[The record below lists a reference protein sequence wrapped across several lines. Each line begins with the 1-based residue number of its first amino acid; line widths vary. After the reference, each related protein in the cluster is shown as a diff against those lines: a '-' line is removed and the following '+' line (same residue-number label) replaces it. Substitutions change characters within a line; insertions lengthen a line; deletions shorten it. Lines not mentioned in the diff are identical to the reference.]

1 MRFAII
7 AEAALV
13 GRLAARNLWRQK
25 ARTGMALG
33 AVAFGV
39 AALVLSGG
47 FVHDIYVQ
55 LGEAIIHSHSGHL
68 QVAKAGYFTAGSRSP
83 EKFLIADVEAQKQ
96 RAAAHPEV
104 QNVMARLSLT
114 GLLSNGRSD
123 VPVVGE
129 GVEPDKEA
137 ELGTYLKIVQGRA
150 LRADDLDGALLGY
163 GVARALNLKPGDHAT
178 LVASTGGGAM
188 NTLELR
194 IVGVFQSFSREYDA
208 RAVRVSLAAAQ
219 ELLDT
224 PGANVLVVSLWR
236 TQHTGVM
243 AARLQSDVAA
253 RGLETKTWQELNAFY
268 ESTVNLYERQ
278 FGVLQ
283 LIIFAMVLLGVTNTV
298 NLTVFER
305 MGEFGTMR
313 ALGNRGRSVFV
324 LVVIENALLG
334 LAGAVTGAV
343 LGMLLAL
350 VISHVG
356 ISMPPPPNAD
366 VGYTAQ
372 IRVVPAVILTSF
384 VVGVLATVAASI
396 APAIRVARRSVVDAL
411 RENV

>member
-1 MRFAII
+1 M
-7 AEAALV
+7 
-13 GRLAARNLWRQK
+13 
-25 ARTGMALG
+25 
-33 AVAFGV
+33 
-39 AALVLSGG
+39 
-47 FVHDIYVQ
+47 
-55 LGEAIIHSHSGHL
+55 
-68 QVAKAGYFTAGSRSP
+68 
-83 EKFLIADVEAQKQ
+83 
-96 RAAAHPEV
+96 
-104 QNVMARLSLT
+104 
-114 GLLSNGRSD
+114 
-123 VPVVGE
+123 
-129 GVEPDKEA
+129 EPDKEA

-150 LRADDLDGALLGY
+150 LQADDLDGALLGY